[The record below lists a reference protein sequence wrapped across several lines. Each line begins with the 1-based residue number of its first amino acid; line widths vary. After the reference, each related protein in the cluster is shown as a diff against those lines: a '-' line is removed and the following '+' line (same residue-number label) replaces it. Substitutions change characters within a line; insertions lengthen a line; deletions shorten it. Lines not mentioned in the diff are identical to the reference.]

1 MGKFIGLI
9 FPPMETRR
17 LLTSFYRNGCLT
29 WGFPGG
35 SELKNSPTMQEPQ
48 EMQIG
53 SLGGE
58 DPLEKEMAT
67 HFSILPRESHGK
79 RRLVG
84 YSPEG
89 HKKSDTTEVT

>member
-67 HFSILPRESHGK
+67 HSDSFAGQSHGQ
-79 RRLVG
+79 RRLTS
-84 YSPEG
+84 YSPWG
-89 HKKSDTTEVT
+89 HKKAGQN